1 MITTVKYLDSSSN
14 LTIPDPYKQVRST
27 GSITFPASGIS
38 GNTGKDIHG
47 GDGLFYLAHINNI
60 ARKIKKKI
68 VALSNQE
75 CYHTFFARVGSF
87 FSMIWLRYAEKT
99 TSELKVK

>member
-1 MITTVKYLDSSSN
+1 MITTVKYLDSSTN

-60 ARKIKKKI
+60 SVRSKKRLLRSLTKNVI
-68 VALSNQE
+68 IF
-75 CYHTFFARVGSF
+75 FFARVGSF

>member
-1 MITTVKYLDSSSN
+1 MITTVKYLDSSTN

-60 ARKIKKKI
+60 SVRSKKR
-68 VALSNQE
+68 L
-75 CYHTFFARVGSF
+75 
-87 FSMIWLRYAEKT
+87 LRSRTKNVIIIFLLE
-99 TSELKVK
+99 